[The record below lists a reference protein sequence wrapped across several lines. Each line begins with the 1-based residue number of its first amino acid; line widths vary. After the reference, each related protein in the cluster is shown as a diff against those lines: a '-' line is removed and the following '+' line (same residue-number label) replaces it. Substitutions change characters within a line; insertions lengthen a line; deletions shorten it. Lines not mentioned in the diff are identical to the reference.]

1 MASLPT
7 TNTIDSRLPAQPN
20 QSLAGGLACLLQLV
34 STDGPVGCRQ
44 MGRELGMEPTRVHRL
59 LGTLAHLGL
68 ARRTPDRKYV
78 AGTGINVLAAMT
90 MRRSRLLACAGPHI
104 EALRADTGLGV
115 ALGVLWRRHV
125 CYLYHGPRGRTP
137 LAAITGGNL
146 FPAEI
151 SSIGKVLLAERAAGE
166 VRALYRDRATD
177 DGPVD
182 VKGLLAELK
191 QVSTQGYAVYE
202 GRSVAVAVGRPAV
215 AGLALM
221 GGARGLNRGVIATL
235 RVAADSI
242 AEDMKP

>member
-1 MASLPT
+1 MEVPQDMSE
-7 TNTIDSRLPAQPN
+7 IDGRLPAQPN

-44 MGRELGMEPTRVHRL
+44 MARELGMEPTRVNRL

-78 AGTGINVLAAMT
+78 AGSGINVLAAMT
-90 MRRSRLLACAGPHI
+90 MRRSRLLACAGRHI

-125 CYLYHGPRGRTP
+125 CYLYHGRKSGAP
-137 LAAITGGNL
+137 LAAITGKNL

-151 SSIGKVLLAERAAGE
+151 SSIGKVLLAERSAGE
-166 VRALYRDRATD
+166 VRALYRDRAGD
-177 DGPVD
+177 DEPVD

-202 GRSVAVAVGRPAV
+202 GWSVAVAVGHPAV

-221 GGARGLNRGVIATL
+221 RGAKRLGDGVIEKL
-235 RVAADSI
+235 RAAAEAI
-242 AEDMKP
+242 AQDMES